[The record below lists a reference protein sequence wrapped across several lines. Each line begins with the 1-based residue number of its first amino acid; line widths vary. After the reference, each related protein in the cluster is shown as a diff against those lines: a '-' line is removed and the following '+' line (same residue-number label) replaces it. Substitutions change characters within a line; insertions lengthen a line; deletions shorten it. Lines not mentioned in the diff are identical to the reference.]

1 MCKCPDSATIKT
13 CGGRCVNVNQD
24 HENCGMCGKSCA
36 GFEVCNGGTCV
47 GTSPLDAGTNG

>member
-1 MCKCPDSATIKT
+1 
-13 CGGRCVNVNQD
+13 VNVNQD

-47 GTSPLDAGTNG
+47 GASPIDGGAGDAGGNPG